1 MDEKGTDQNKES
13 PSPLPRLTARLEWLG
28 NLRDGILV
36 SVAIFYAA
44 GYLVWAIYA
53 WQNNLGLLPALELQ
67 YFVAGVFPVAI
78 LVAAILGAKLL
89 RRFMFEYWSKRVGS
103 EATGVWKL
111 VRILTLCVF
120 GGTIVV
126 YTYWP
131 AAVAL
136 LPIVI
141 SLLLVRRAF
150 VTPYEQLPDWKKGLR
165 LALFFLFLTPFG
177 AFFLYLL
184 WRRDAIEAAILGDR
198 AQLIYDVLAIALS
211 ISWFFLP
218 PIPVLDWLT
227 RIYRSF
233 YIYGAIIYLT
243 VAGFLLYQARIY
255 PNLPQEFGGVQP
267 RCAYMDVSVA
277 EISPETRQIILPA
290 GKANG
295 DSKTVRSVQVEVLF
309 SKGDLLMVRPHGDY
323 RMIYEIKKDNIQAI
337 TWCD

>member
-1 MDEKGTDQNKES
+1 MDEKGNDQNKES

-53 WQNNLGLLPALELQ
+53 WQNNLGLLPALEFQ

-78 LVAAILGAKLL
+78 LAAAILGAKLL
-89 RRFMFEYWSKRVGS
+89 RRFVFEYWSKRVGS

-120 GGTIVV
+120 GGVFVV
-126 YTYWP
+126 RALGP
-131 AAVAL
+131 AGVAL
-136 LPIVI
+136 F
-141 SLLLVRRAF
+141 LVGFLVLRTF
-150 VTPYEQLPDWKKGLR
+150 VTPYEQLPAWRKGWR
-165 LALFFLFLTPFG
+165 LALVFLFG
-177 AFFLYLL
+177 AFLLYLQ
-184 WRRDAIEAAILGDR
+184 WREDAITAAILGDR
-198 AQLIYDVLAIALS
+198 AQLMDDVLVIAFS

-243 VAGFLLYQARIY
+243 VAGFLLYQDRIY

-267 RCAYMDVSVA
+267 RCAHMDVSVA

-323 RMIYEIKKDNIQAI
+323 GMVYEIKKDNIQAI